1 MKFVS
6 SLAIAVSLIVGGAA
20 AAPAV
25 AQDSGQKAEASQR
38 KFKLSKEA
46 QNAIA
51 ALQKSLN
58 EKAADFPEKLAAA
71 QAVAK
76 NTDDKYVI
84 AKFRLQRATE
94 ENNKDAQRAAV
105 EAILASGGAD
115 ATETTQLQTYLAGN
129 AVESGDF
136 AAAETFYAQKIAA
149 NPNDLDSVVNLARA
163 KIELKKEGEALAL
176 LQKAIGLSKAAGQK
190 PPEAWYRNAL
200 GIAYKQKNAALSNQ
214 LATEVQQA
222 YPSAENFKNLVSIS
236 VPAIAKDEEAYVDL
250 MRLMQDSGS
259 LESGEYLRLAEYLDY
274 NRNWGEA
281 KAVLEAAARSGKSGP
296 GHSALLTKVNSR
308 VAEDKAAL
316 PGVEP
321 KARSAAN
328 GQLAAN
334 LAGIYAGYGDYTKA
348 AELYRLALQKGG
360 VDANMVNTRLG
371 IALARGG
378 NRAEAETAFK
388 SVTGLRSQVAN
399 LWVAWLAQRG

>member
-6 SLAIAVSLIVGGAA
+6 SLAIAASLIVGGVA

-25 AQDSGQKAEASQR
+25 AQDKAAKAPER

-51 ALQKSLN
+51 ALQKSLT

-84 AKFRLQRATE
+84 AKFQLQRASE

-115 ATETTQLQTYLAGN
+115 ASETTQLQTYLAGN
-129 AVESGDF
+129 AIESGDYG
-136 AAAETFYAQKIAA
+136 AAETFYAQKIAA

-163 KIELKKEGEALAL
+163 KIELKKEAEALTL
-176 LQKAIGLSKAAGQK
+176 LQKAISMSKASGQK

-200 GIAYKQKNAALSNQ
+200 GIAYKQKNTALSNQ

-222 YPSAENFKNLVSIS
+222 YPSPENFKNLVSIS

-259 LESGEYLRLAEYLDY
+259 LETGEYLRLAEYLDY

-281 KAVLEAAARSGKSGP
+281 KAVLEAAAKSGKSGA
-296 GHSALLTKVNSR
+296 GHAALLTKVNSR

-360 VDANMVNTRLG
+360 VDANLVNTRLG

-388 SVTGLRSQVAN
+388 AVTGLRSQVAN
-399 LWVAWLAQRG
+399 LWMAWLAQRG